1 MKEKNRS
8 GYKTEITNDGETGEK
23 GLVIWLDTMSDVTAR
38 RRALALI
45 KEYKRRTR
53 K

>member
-1 MKEKNRS
+1 MAAKPKFRA
-8 GYKTEITNDGETGEK
+8 EITNEGDTGEK
-23 GLVIWLDTMSDVTAR
+23 GLVIWLDTSSDVTAR